1 MARGGARPG
10 AGRKPAG
17 TVAKGQPIS
26 IRLPEDL
33 IDTVTRLAD
42 QPGISRSVLVERLL
56 RQALEGESAD

>member
-1 MARGGARPG
+1 MPRGGFRPG

-33 IDTVTRLAD
+33 LAELD
-42 QPGISRSVLVERLL
+42 QRATETGASRSVLVERLV
-56 RQALEGESAD
+56 RQALALES

>member
-1 MARGGARPG
+1 MPRGGFRPG

-33 IDTVTRLAD
+33 LAEIERRAAET
-42 QPGISRSVLVERLL
+42 GSSRSVLVERLV
-56 RQALEGESAD
+56 RQALAIEA